1 MNITELTTIV
11 TTVGF
16 PIVACGAMGYFVK
29 YIIDKYT
36 NQVDELT
43 QRHEQETDRLAE
55 VIENN
60 TRSITELSTI
70 IRERKE

>member
-36 NQVDELT
+36 TQVDELT